1 MVYAFF
7 CKYGSMATTR
17 RKKKAPKIKFELSKS
32 SVAGIAVVL
41 SCVFLWMFLLGVWAG
56 KTILFPEPTVAVV
69 QEHVQQDSQETLRLT
84 NGERGKK
91 VY

>member
-1 MVYAFF
+1 
-7 CKYGSMATTR
+7 MATTR
-17 RKKKAPKIKFELSKS
+17 RKKKPVKMKFELSKG

-56 KTILFPEPTVAVV
+56 KTILFPERSVAVV
-69 QEHVQQDSQETLRLT
+69 QDHAQQDSQQVPRLN
-84 NGERGKK
+84 NGIRGKK

>member
-1 MVYAFF
+1 
-7 CKYGSMATTR
+7 MATTR

-32 SVAGIAVVL
+32 SIAGIAVVL

-56 KTILFPEPTVAVV
+56 KTLLFSERTVSVV
-69 QEHVQQDSQETLRLT
+69 QKHMPKESQETLRLT
-84 NGERGKK
+84 NGERSKK

>member
-1 MVYAFF
+1 
-7 CKYGSMATTR
+7 MATTR
-17 RKKKAPKIKFELSKS
+17 RKKKAPKLKFELSKS

-56 KTILFPEPTVAVV
+56 KTILFSERTVAVA
-69 QEHVQQDSQETLRLT
+69 EKHVDQKSLEIPRLT
-84 NGERGKK
+84 NGEHGKK